1 MFLELA
7 VRGGLFKL
15 RQVPTYINVYSISSM
30 DVYPNKVILN
40 VRNHGNIF
48 APNVY
53 SIPTNGMQK
62 SYDIVNQINKYAANG
77 PKPLPLLLE

>member
-1 MFLELA
+1 
-7 VRGGLFKL
+7 
-15 RQVPTYINVYSISSM
+15 M